1 MNQVRFR
8 DERESTVD
16 RAGDRLAYLVLSYGL
31 LLIVA
36 YQSLV
41 EHRAAWELLGLVVL
55 GGVVG
60 SAYRVRNRALTR
72 NSAGLAGVTILVAAV
87 VGAIVVLVSRA

>member
-1 MNQVRFR
+1 MNQVRYR
-8 DERESTVD
+8 DERESTID

-41 EHRAAWELLGLVVL
+41 ERRAAWDLLGLVVL

-60 SAYRVRNRALTR
+60 FAYRFWHRALTR
-72 NSAGLAGVTILVAAV
+72 NSAVLVGVTILVAVV
-87 VGAIVVLVSRA
+87 VGVVVALALRA